1 MYGKEVGHNP
11 SLATL
16 TRRISSIHLKI
27 LGQLVT
33 WEGINTVLE
42 FYLTEVFIQSIC
54 ILFGLLNYNQDVRDT
69 SCDNMES
76 IGFKIQH
83 LFDQT

>member
-27 LGQLVT
+27 L
-33 WEGINTVLE
+33 GINTVLE

-83 LFDQT
+83 LLDQT

>member
-1 MYGKEVGHNP
+1 MYGNEVGHNP

-54 ILFGLLNYNQDVRDT
+54 ILFGLFYYNQDVRFHVIAAGV
-69 SCDNMES
+69 S

-83 LFDQT
+83 LLDQT